1 MFGRRL
7 RLSCAVALV
16 VAASS
21 LGAQSRVISL
31 DDAREQ
37 RVKGDRMYA
46 DAKYREAFEAYNR
59 ASGAEDRD
67 TVSTSIKGMIRSALR
82 LSSFDIAMREAEGL
96 KEAMGNDL
104 DTQTLYADSLWG
116 NGFFDEAEATYT
128 QVLQQHPDSA
138 RAHFGMARSLVTRG
152 RSEEALVEVQRA
164 VALAPDDPD
173 VLALVGEVYER
184 LYRFGDAAR
193 AYEVYVAQL
202 PSRIRSGSDTA
213 TMKIKLLRSFGDR
226 TPISIDDQAA
236 TPLHTVPF
244 RLENKKIL
252 FDGAINGHKLQFV
265 LDTGAERTAIL
276 RETAERVGV
285 RGIIESDITGVG
297 VPGLRK
303 LSVGRAD
310 TLTLGTMTIRNLPI
324 SIRHDRMPGVP
335 DWQNTMFSPLALG
348 LSVVVDYQHH
358 VLTFGRQI
366 PTGPA
371 DVTMPMRVYRLPMV
385 RGVLNNT
392 HPAYFIVDTGGEL
405 ISISRGVA
413 TDLAMAPT
421 SRRIKLKVWG
431 VTGLDPD
438 AFLLPGV
445 DLNFSDLQYRK
456 QGVAVL
462 NLRAPSVLLGF
473 EIGGILGHRFLGG
486 YRVAMD
492 MQRGEL
498 RLHKF
503 D

>member
-1 MFGRRL
+1 MFGGPF
-7 RLSCAVALV
+7 RLSCSIALI
-16 VAASS
+16 AAAGT

-31 DDAREQ
+31 ADAREQ
-37 RVKGDRMYA
+37 RVKGDKMYA
-46 DAKYREAFEAYNR
+46 DAKYREAFQAYNR
-59 ASGAEDRD
+59 ASEAEDRD
-67 TVSTSIKGMIRSALR
+67 VVATSIKGMIRSALR
-82 LSSFDIAMREAEGL
+82 LSSFDVAMREAEGL
-96 KEAMGNDL
+96 KGVMGNDL
-104 DTQTLYADSLWG
+104 DTQTLYADSLWS
-116 NGFFDEAEATYT
+116 NGFFDEAESTYT
-128 QVLQQHPDSA
+128 AVLEQFPDSP

-152 RSEEALVEVQRA
+152 RSAEALEEVQK
-164 VALAPDDPD
+164 ALSGAPDDPD

-184 LYRFGDAAR
+184 LYRFEDAAR
-193 AYEVYVAQL
+193 AYEAYVAQL
-202 PSRIRSGSDTA
+202 PSRVRSGSEVA
-213 TMKIKLLRSFGDR
+213 TLKIKLLRSFGNR
-226 TPISIDDQAA
+226 APITIDDQAA
-236 TPLHTVPF
+236 VPLHTIPF
-244 RLENKKIL
+244 RLQNKKVL

-265 LDTGAERTAIL
+265 LDTGAERTAIP
-276 RETAERVGV
+276 RDTADRVGV
-285 RGIIESDITGVG
+285 RGIIQSDITGVG
-297 VPGLRK
+297 APGLRK

-310 TLTLGTMTIRNLPI
+310 TLTLGNMTIRNLPI
-324 SIRHDRMPGVP
+324 SIRHDKMPGVP

-348 LSVVVDYQHH
+348 LSVIVDYQNQT
-358 VLTFGRQI
+358 LTFGRDI
-366 PTGPA
+366 PNDPA
-371 DVTMPMRVYRLPMV
+371 DIHLPMRVYRLPMV
-385 RGVLNNT
+385 RGVLNNA

-413 TDLAMAPT
+413 TDLGMPQT

-445 DLNFSDLQYRK
+445 DLNFSTLQYRK

-473 EIGGILGHRFLGG
+473 EIGGILGHKFLGG

-503 D
+503 N

>member
-7 RLSCAVALV
+7 RLSCAVAFV
-16 VAASS
+16 VAAGT

-31 DDAREQ
+31 DDARQ
-37 RVKGDRMYA
+37 LRVKADKLFA
-46 DAKYREAFEAYNR
+46 DAKYREAYQTYDR

-67 TVSTSIKGMIRSALR
+67 VVSSSIKGMIRSALR

-96 KEAMGNDL
+96 KDAMGD
-104 DTQTLYADSLWG
+104 DVETQTLYADSLWG
-116 NGFFDEAEATYT
+116 NGFFDEAETTYT
-128 QVLQQHPDSA
+128 TVLKEHPDAA

-152 RSEEALVEVQRA
+152 RTEEALAEVR
-164 VALAPDDPD
+164 LASDGAPGDPD

-184 LYRFGDAAR
+184 MYRFEDAAR
-193 AYEVYVAQL
+193 AYEAYVAQL
-202 PSRIRSGSDTA
+202 PPRIRAASDVA
-213 TMKIKLLRSFGDR
+213 ALKIKLLRSFGNR
-226 TPISIDDQAA
+226 TPISIDNQD
-236 TPLHTVPF
+236 TVPLHTVPF

-265 LDTGAERTAIL
+265 LDTGAERTAVL
-276 RETAERVGV
+276 RDTADRVGV
-285 RGIIESDITGVG
+285 RGIIQSDITGVG
-297 VPGLRK
+297 APGLRK

-310 TLTLGTMTIRNLPI
+310 TLTIGSMTIRNLPI
-324 SIRHDRMPGVP
+324 SIRHDKMPGVP

-348 LSVVVDYQHH
+348 LSVIVDYQHH
-358 VLTFGRQI
+358 QLTFGRSL
-366 PTGPA
+366 PA
-371 DVTMPMRVYRLPMV
+371 ERSDVSMPMRVYRLPMV
-385 RGVLNNT
+385 RGILNNT

-413 TDLAMAPT
+413 TDLAMTPT
-421 SRRIKLKVWG
+421 TRRIKLKVWG

-445 DLNFSDLQYRK
+445 DLNFSDIQYRK

-492 MQRGEL
+492 MQHGEL
-498 RLHKF
+498 RLNKF
-503 D
+503 N

>member
-16 VAASS
+16 VAAGT
-21 LGAQSRVISL
+21 LGAQGRLISL
-31 DDAREQ
+31 DDARGL
-37 RVKGDRMYA
+37 RVKADKMYA
-46 DAKYREAFEAYNR
+46 DAKYREAFQAYDR
-59 ASGAEDRD
+59 ASGADDREL
-67 TVSTSIKGMIRSALR
+67 VASSIKGMIRSALR

-104 DTQTLYADSLWG
+104 ETQTLYADSLWG

-128 QVLQQHPDSA
+128 TVLKEHPDSP

-152 RSEEALVEVQRA
+152 RTEEALAEVQRA
-164 VALAPDDPD
+164 ADGAPGDPD
-173 VLALVGEVYER
+173 VLALIGEVYER
-184 LYRFGDAAR
+184 MYRFEDAAR
-193 AYEVYVAQL
+193 AYEAYVSQL
-202 PSRIRSGSDTA
+202 PPRIRDNSDVA
-213 TMKIKLLRSFGDR
+213 VLKIKLLRSFGDR
-226 TPISIDDQAA
+226 TPISIDNQD
-236 TPLHTVPF
+236 TMPLHTVPF
-244 RLENKKIL
+244 RLQNKKIL

-265 LDTGAERTAIL
+265 LDTGAERTAVL
-276 RETAERVGV
+276 RDTADRVGV
-285 RGIIESDITGVG
+285 RGIIQSDITGVG
-297 VPGLRK
+297 APGLRR

-310 TLTLGTMTIRNLPI
+310 TLTIGSLTIRNLPI
-324 SIRHDRMPGVP
+324 SIRHDKMPGVP

-348 LSVVVDYQHH
+348 LSVIVDYQHQQ
-358 VLTFGRQI
+358 LTLGRRL
-366 PTGPA
+366 PTEPA

-385 RGVLNNT
+385 RGILNNT

-421 SRRIKLKVWG
+421 TRRIRLKVWG

-445 DLNFSDLQYRK
+445 DLNFSDIHYRK

-473 EIGGILGHRFLGG
+473 EVGGILGHRFLGG

-498 RLHKF
+498 RLSKF
-503 D
+503 N